1 MRSKRPKAWLALPH
15 RAQSLQSA
23 RAEHDA
29 FCSGRDRLLQFL
41 SHIPSYE
48 PQETDGLGQVET
60 KLNNQKV
67 SRLGGS
73 QQTPLWTGAWLWSW
87 PSRLPAP
94 ASLSSRTGPPSPLPP
109 WSLAWGL
116 AWSGPLPPPPAQV
129 C

>member
-1 MRSKRPKAWLALPH
+1 MQPERSKAWLALP
-15 RAQSLQSA
+15 RRVQSLQSA

-67 SRLGGS
+67 SRLGVSKPLCGWAPGHGPGPVGS
-73 QQTPLWTGAWLWSW
+73 QRP
-87 PSRLPAP
+87 RL
-94 ASLSSRTGPPSPLPP
+94 
-109 WSLAWGL
+109 
-116 AWSGPLPPPPAQV
+116 
-129 C
+129 